1 MTDYDLSHEK
11 YLAERGPARPGFV
24 RTSRYL
30 VMRDGARIA
39 VDVCLPRDLGS
50 ARVPAIV
57 RSTRYFRRFR
67 LAPALRGRVPDVAFD
82 PMNAPMRDLFTAHG
96 YAWIDVDARGSGA
109 SFGERP
115 CPWYIEGEVRDGA
128 DIVDWIVRQPWSN
141 GRVGATGVSYDG
153 TTSEFLLWNRHPA
166 VRAVAPRFSL
176 FDAYADVAFPGGL
189 HLSWFT
195 ELWGAANAALD
206 RNRPEEMVATVLSLR
221 AHGARDPSVAD
232 EGSPARRLVSLLGV
246 GPAQRALRST
256 LATVLG
262 GVAPVDDDPDG
273 ALLQAAIA
281 SHANNYNVHQGAL
294 ETTFRDDVPRSAPLP
309 GQSISVFSPSTYV
322 DELRASGAAVLHYSG
337 WFDGAYPNAAIKR
350 HRALSGPHDQ
360 LLIGPWVHGGLLNLD
375 PSMPARDATFDHA
388 AELLRFFDRH
398 LLTDAREGPPP
409 PRVRTFAMGAGWR
422 SSSTWPPPDVR
433 AETLQLIAGRRLAP
447 VAGAPCRPEVAVDE
461 YVVDT
466 SAGTGRRTRWET
478 LLSPFVHADWP
489 DRARRQGL
497 LVYQTDPLDRHVEVT
512 GHPVLVLSLESTTHD
527 GAIFAYLEDV
537 APDGQVRCITEGML
551 RTIHRTTLATDEA
564 TGLPRVE
571 ATFLRRDARAPTAG
585 TVTHAIELLPTSWI
599 FRRRHRVRLALA
611 GADVDH
617 FTTPHA
623 PRERPFWRVHVGG
636 ASPSRL
642 ILPVARR

>member
-1 MTDYDLSHEK
+1 MTDYDSTHER
-11 YLAERGPARPGFV
+11 YLAERGPARPGYV

-30 VMRDGARIA
+30 SMRDGTRVA
-39 VDVCLPRDLGS
+39 VDVCLPRERGA
-50 ARVPAIV
+50 ARLPTIV

-67 LAPALRGRVPDVAFD
+67 LAPTVRGRVPDVAFD
-82 PMNAPMRDLFTAHG
+82 PLNAPLRALFTAHG
-96 YAWIDVDARGSGA
+96 YAWVDVDARGSGA

-115 CPWYIEGEVRDGA
+115 CPWYLDGEVRDGA

-166 VRAVAPRFSL
+166 VKAVAPRFSL
-176 FDAYADVAFPGGL
+176 FDAYADIAFPGGL

-206 RNRPEEMVATVLSLR
+206 RNRPEEMISTVLSLR
-221 AHGARDPSVAD
+221 ALGARDPGVAD
-232 EGSPARRLVSLLGV
+232 ERSIAHRLVGLLRV
-246 GPAQRALRST
+246 GPTQQVLRKALS
-256 LATVLG
+256 TVLG
-262 GVAPVDDDPDG
+262 GVAPVDDDADG

-294 ETTFRDDVPRSAPLP
+294 ETTFRDDVPRSTPLP
-309 GQSISVFSPSTYV
+309 EQNIASFSPSTFV
-322 DELRASGAAVLHYSG
+322 DEIRASGAAVLSYSG

-350 HRALSGPHDQ
+350 HRALSGAHDQ

-375 PSMPARDATFDHA
+375 PSMPARDAAFDHA
-388 AELLRFFDRH
+388 TELLRFFDRH
-398 LLTDAREGPPP
+398 LLGEPDAVPTPS
-409 PRVRTFAMGAGWR
+409 VRYFTMGAGWR
-422 SSSTWPPPDVR
+422 SASTWPPPGVR
-433 AETLQLIAGRRLAP
+433 AETLQLVMGRRLSHSSRD
-447 VAGAPCRPEVAVDE
+447 GAVDE
-461 YVVDT
+461 HEVDLR
-466 SAGTGRRTRWET
+466 AGTGRRTRWET

-489 DRARRQGL
+489 DRAQRRGL
-497 LVYQTDPLDRHVEVT
+497 LVYLGDPLERHLEVT

-537 APDGQVRCITEGML
+537 APDGRVRCLTEGML
-551 RTIHRTTLATDEA
+551 RTIHRTTVVTDEA

-571 ATFLRRDARAPTAG
+571 ATFFRRDARAPSAG
-585 TVTHAIELLPTSWI
+585 AVTHAIELLPTSWI
-599 FRRRHRVRLALA
+599 FRRGHRVRLALA

-617 FTTPHA
+617 FATP
-623 PRERPFWRVHVGG
+623 PSRTPFWRVHVGG